1 VEIEMSGVLALV
13 CLFFGR
19 GFDRGLLG
27 DPIAFVENLG
37 TN

>member
-1 VEIEMSGVLALV
+1 
-13 CLFFGR
+13 LFFGR